1 MQIDTHCAA
10 LGIEAVASLR
20 ISDLCDHLSRNLLIV
35 NAGVRADFSKNV
47 DLIGGAGDL
56 AGHMGFRILP
66 QQLIEDAVSDLIADL
81 IGVPPCH
88 RLRSKYA
95 FHRKEPPLL
104 F

>member
-1 MQIDTHCAA
+1 
-10 LGIEAVASLR
+10 
-20 ISDLCDHLSRNLLIV
+20 
-35 NAGVRADFSKNV
+35 V

-66 QQLIEDAVSDLIADL
+66 QQLIEDAVSNLIADL